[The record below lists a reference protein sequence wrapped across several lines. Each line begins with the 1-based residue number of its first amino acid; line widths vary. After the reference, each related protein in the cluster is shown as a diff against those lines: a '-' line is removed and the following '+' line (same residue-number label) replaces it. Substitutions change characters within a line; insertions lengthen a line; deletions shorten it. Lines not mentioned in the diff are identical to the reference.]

1 MTDNKDDDKI
11 VPFTQKPKDAND
23 LWLGTEEEKKKLL
36 DSITNAEPVTYNISL
51 FPGREQEEAAVP
63 RLKEMNEKYAFIKS
77 LGGKP
82 KVMEYMY
89 NDVEGKDTI
98 QFIEPNDLI
107 TRHCNETMT
116 GPKGSEVILLGK
128 WWLSQ
133 TWRNEYETVT
143 FEPNKNPGGYE
154 VTLNNGEVK
163 RYFNMWEG
171 FGVEPIHYGWP
182 LTIRHI
188 WKILCNKDK
197 EKFKYVMRWMAWAVQ
212 NPGTRAEVAL
222 VFKGRKGAGK
232 GIILTSLKRIFG
244 THGITISNRDHLT
257 GKFNQHLDNK
267 TFLFSDEAYHPGDKE
282 VEGILK
288 QIITEPYFTVEGK
301 FQNARQARNCLHIV
315 FASNEDWVMPITA
328 DERRYFVNEVD
339 NMYCKNGVNYIKS
352 KKYFKELWDE
362 LDNGGIESM
371 LYYLQ
376 RMDIR
381 GWHPRNDIPETS
393 ELLKQTYISL
403 RKPEKAILELIEEG
417 IFPGERDSTG
427 RYTIQSSKLVK
438 YVQEMDVAYNKVGSR
453 QIKEMM
459 DKLKVI
465 QERNEQF
472 KYYVF
477 PKLSTLKSNWNRT
490 ICKVDWKD
498 DFDWEVKTEIY

>member
-1 MTDNKDDDKI
+1 
-11 VPFTQKPKDAND
+11 
-23 LWLGTEEEKKKLL
+23 
-36 DSITNAEPVTYNISL
+36 
-51 FPGREQEEAAVP
+51 
-63 RLKEMNEKYAFIKS
+63 
-77 LGGKP
+77 
-82 KVMEYMY
+82 
-89 NDVEGKDTI
+89 
-98 QFIEPNDLI
+98 
-107 TRHCNETMT
+107 
-116 GPKGSEVILLGK
+116 
-128 WWLSQ
+128 
-133 TWRNEYETVT
+133 
-143 FEPNKNPGGYE
+143 
-154 VTLNNGEVK
+154 
-163 RYFNMWEG
+163 
-171 FGVEPIHYGWP
+171 
-182 LTIRHI
+182 
-188 WKILCNKDK
+188 
-197 EKFKYVMRWMAWAVQ
+197 
-212 NPGTRAEVAL
+212 
-222 VFKGRKGAGK
+222 
-232 GIILTSLKRIFG
+232 
-244 THGITISNRDHLT
+244 
-257 GKFNQHLDNK
+257 
-267 TFLFSDEAYHPGDKE
+267 
-282 VEGILK
+282 
-288 QIITEPYFTVEGK
+288 
-301 FQNARQARNCLHIV
+301 
-315 FASNEDWVMPITA
+315 
-328 DERRYFVNEVD
+328 
-339 NMYCKNGVNYIKS
+339 VNYIKS

>member
-1 MTDNKDDDKI
+1 MADEEDRI
-11 VPFTQKPKDAND
+11 VPFKGKPKDAND
-23 LWLGTEEEKKKLL
+23 MLATEEDKRKLL
-36 DSITNAEPVTYNISL
+36 ESIENAVDMTPNISL
-51 FPGREQEEAAVP
+51 FPGRNEEEDAVP
-63 RLKEMNEKYAFIKS
+63 ELKKMNTKYAFIKS

-107 TRHCNETMT
+107 TRHCNETAT
-116 GPKGSEVILLGK
+116 GPKGEVILLGK
-128 WWLSQ
+128 WWLGQ
-133 TWRNEYETVT
+133 WWRREYETVT
-143 FEPNKNPGGYE
+143 FEPNKPPGGYDI
-154 VTLNNGEVK
+154 TLNNGEVK
-163 RYFNMWEG
+163 SYFNMWEG

-267 TFLFSDEAYHPGDKE
+267 AFLFSDEAYHPGDKE

-376 RMDIR
+376 KMDIR
-381 GWHPRNDIPETS
+381 GWHPRNDIPETK
-393 ELLKQTYISL
+393 ELLNQMYVSL
-403 RKPEKAILELIEEG
+403 RKKEKIVLEFLEDG
-417 IFPGERDSTG
+417 VFPGIRDSNG
-427 RYTIQSSKLVK
+427 RYVVTSSVLTSFLQNIDPSYGKVSGKLL
-438 YVQEMDVAYNKVGSR
+438 
-453 QIKEMM
+453 KEILG
-459 DKLKVI
+459 KLGVN
-465 QERNEQF
+465 QERTQENRI
-472 KYYVF
+472 YVF
-477 PKLSTLKSNWNRT
+477 PKLSTIKSNWNRT

-498 DFDWEVKTEIY
+498 DFDWEVKTESY